1 MSERL
6 DTAAGLQL
14 MPARRFFL
22 LSARAMDAS
31 ITVFT
36 LEVRRLPPLRLM
48 LGSRRRRLEV
58 EPRLLA
64 LLVGLI
70 ARAIASNAAG

>member
-1 MSERL
+1 
-6 DTAAGLQL
+6 
-14 MPARRFFL
+14 
-22 LSARAMDAS
+22 
-31 ITVFT
+31 
-36 LEVRRLPPLRLM
+36 M

-70 ARAIASNAAG
+70 ARAIASNAG